1 MSPLIFAILLPI
13 LGGIFCFVSPQ
24 PQKTARLT
32 ALAGFLLTLYLFFF
46 YDRAN
51 PGYQFMAEYAILPG
65 FGLNFLLGADGFS
78 LVMLLLTTVVTLAA
92 VWASSVPEK
101 SPGIYYGSLLFISAG
116 AIGAF
121 VSVDAFFFYIFHELA
136 LIPTFLLIGIWGTGD
151 RQAAAWKA
159 TIYLAVGSFVLLV
172 GLILLYLSCP
182 EGSRTFDMRAL
193 TQLAANNS
201 LATSPLI
208 YFLLLFGFGTLV
220 SLFPFHT
227 WAPSAYACAP
237 APAAMLH
244 AGVLKKFGVYGLLR
258 LVVPI
263 FPVEI
268 QQYANIVL
276 ALLLCNI
283 LYVGYVAVAQKRLDW
298 TLGYSSVMHMGYIF
312 LGFVAMNQVSMTG
325 AGIVLFGH
333 GLVVAVLFAICGV
346 IREKTGTL
354 EYSELG
360 GLAQVMPKTGL
371 LFGFAAM
378 ASIGLPGFANFA
390 GELLVFFGAFA
401 AGDIYTGRVFQ
412 IATAGAIWGIVI
424 SALYML
430 RAYRHVFFG
439 EMPKVFADLTD
450 SALAVR
456 LPLILIIALLLLFGF
471 YPQLLIAFIGPALN

>member
-1 MSPLIFAILLPI
+1 MSPLIFAILLPV
-13 LGGIFCFVSPQ
+13 LGGIFCFVSPI
-24 PQKTARLT
+24 PQKTARIT

-46 YDRAN
+46 YDRSA
-51 PGYQFMAEYAILPG
+51 PGYQFTSEYAILPG
-65 FGLNFLLGADGFS
+65 FGLNFLLGVDGFS
-78 LVMLLLTTVVTLAA
+78 LVMLLLTSVVTLAA
-92 VWASSVPEK
+92 VWATNAPEK
-101 SPGIYYGSLLFISAG
+101 SPGLYYGSLLFISAG

-121 VSVDAFFFYIFHELA
+121 VSVDVFFFYIFHELA

-159 TIYLAVGSFVLLV
+159 TIYLALGSFVLLI

-182 EGSRTFDMRAL
+182 EGARTFDMREL
-193 TQLAANNS
+193 TQLAENNY
-201 LATSPLI
+201 LATNPLI

-220 SLFPFHT
+220 SLFPFHS

-263 FPVEI
+263 FPIEI

-276 ALLLCNI
+276 VLLACNI
-283 LYVGYVAVAQKRLDW
+283 LYVGYVTVSQKRLDW

-312 LGFVAMNQVSMTG
+312 LGIVAMNQVSMTG
-325 AGIVLFGH
+325 AGIVMFGH
-333 GLVVAVLFAICGV
+333 GLAVAALFAMSGI

-360 GLAQVMPKTGL
+360 GLAQVMPKTAL
-371 LFGFAAM
+371 LFGFATM

-401 AGDIYTGRVFQ
+401 AGDIYTARSFQ
-412 IATAGAIWGIVI
+412 IATACAIWGIVI

-430 RAYRHVFFG
+430 RAYRNIFFG
-439 EMPKVFADLTD
+439 ELLKPFAELTEAPL
-450 SALAVR
+450 STR
-456 LPLILIIALLLLFGF
+456 LSLVLLVGLLLLFGF